1 VKPFASVIIAT
12 RNREALLGRTLD
24 ALAEQDWPPDRVE
37 VIVADNGSTDRT
49 RDAVERAAR
58 RPGGGAIRYLHVAEP
73 GKSHAVNAAF
83 SHARG
88 DLFAL
93 TDDDVRPS
101 REWLTRLLR
110 PFEAE
115 EIDFVAGR
123 IEPDWETPPPHWMS
137 PALYGVL
144 AIPDGGSARLFIRLG
159 VNDHVMPIGANMAV
173 RASVVHRLGGL
184 RTDLGKLEGTL
195 RTGEDHELFLRLLHS
210 GLRGCYEPAAVVSH
224 RVPRERLRRAYFRR
238 WLFQNGQDVAKL
250 QKIYRQPGRR
260 LLKVPRGLWRDAAQA
275 VRRGIGAS
283 IAGDPARRFAASVR
297 LIWIA
302 GYLRESWIRVGVHHT
317 AAGDIGVVA
326 RHTAPMG

>member
-1 VKPFASVIIAT
+1 VKPFASVIVAT
-12 RNREALLGRTLD
+12 RNREVLLGHTLD
-24 ALAEQDWPPDRVE
+24 ALADQDWPSDRVE

-49 RDAVERAAR
+49 REAVERAAR
-58 RPGGGAIRYLHVAEP
+58 RRGVGAIRYLHVAAP

-101 REWLTRLLR
+101 RDWLTQLLR
-110 PFEAE
+110 PFEGE

-123 IEPDWETPPPHWMS
+123 IEPDWETSPPRWMS

-144 AIPDGGSARLFIRLG
+144 AIPDGGSARLAIRLG

-173 RASVVHRLGGL
+173 RASVIHRLGGL

-195 RTGEDHELFLRLLHS
+195 RTGEDHELFLRLLHE
-210 GLRGCYEPAAVVSH
+210 GLRGCYQPAAVVSH
-224 RVPRERLRRAYFRR
+224 RVHSERLHRAYFRR

-250 QKIYRQPGRR
+250 QKTYRQPGKR

-275 VRRGIGAS
+275 GWRGIAATV
-283 IAGDPARRFAASVR
+283 AGDSAGRFAASVR

-302 GYLRESWIRVGVHHT
+302 GYLRESWVRDGVHHT
-317 AAGDIGVVA
+317 AAGDIGIVA

>member
-1 VKPFASVIIAT
+1 MTPFASVIIAT

-24 ALAEQDWPPDRVE
+24 ALAAQDWPSDRVE

-49 RDAVERAAR
+49 REVVERAAR
-58 RPGGGAIRYLHVAEP
+58 RPGVGAIRYLHVAEP

-83 SHARG
+83 AHARG

-93 TDDDVRPS
+93 TDDDVRPR
-101 REWLTRLLR
+101 REWLTQLLR
-110 PFEAE
+110 PFDAE

-123 IEPDWETPPPHWMS
+123 IEPDWEAPPPRWMS

-144 AIPDGGSARLFIRLG
+144 AIPDAGSSRLPIRLG
-159 VNDHVMPIGANMAV
+159 VNDHVMAIGANMAV
-173 RASVVHRLGGL
+173 RASVIHRLGGL

-195 RTGEDHELFLRLLHS
+195 RTGEDHELFLRLLHN

-224 RVPRERLRRAYFRR
+224 RVPQERLCYSYFRR
-238 WLFQNGQDVAKL
+238 WLFQNGRDVAKL
-250 QKIYRQPGRR
+250 QRTYRPVGKR
-260 LLKVPRGLWRDAAQA
+260 LLRVPRGLWRDAAEA
-275 VRRGIGAS
+275 GGRGIGAA
-283 IAGDPARRFAASVR
+283 IARDPARRFAASVR

-302 GYLRESWIRVGVHHT
+302 GYLRESWVRSGVHHT
-317 AAGDIGVVA
+317 TAGDIGIVA